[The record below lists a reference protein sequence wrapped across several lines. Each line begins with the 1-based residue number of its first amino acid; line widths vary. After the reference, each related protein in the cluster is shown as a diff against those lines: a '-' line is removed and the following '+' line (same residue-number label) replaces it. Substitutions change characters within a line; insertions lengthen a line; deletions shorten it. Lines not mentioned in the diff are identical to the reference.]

1 MNKETQY
8 VFLKAMSDNGYEM
21 NDPADCAKYLYQTKR
36 LFERK
41 LLTWYLIFIMDC
53 FNAYIYVHV
62 YIYMYINICIYM
74 RLYEIIYIIHIYT
87 CHICIIYILC
97 LSYTG
102 DTYIHI
108 HICLICQEHKVQ
120 LEIYWCLVCGTFSWL
135 AMDILE

>member
-1 MNKETQY
+1 
-8 VFLKAMSDNGYEM
+8 MSDNGYEM
-21 NDPADCAKYLYQTKR
+21 SVPADCAKYLYQTKR

-53 FNAYIYVHV
+53 FNAYIYIYIYIYMYIVRV

-74 RLYEIIYIIHIYT
+74 RSYEIIYIIHIYT
-87 CHICIIYILC
+87 CHICIIYIIY
-97 LSYTG
+97 LSYIG

-135 AMDILE
+135 TMDILE

>member
-1 MNKETQY
+1 
-8 VFLKAMSDNGYEM
+8 
-21 NDPADCAKYLYQTKR
+21 
-36 LFERK
+36 
-41 LLTWYLIFIMDC
+41 
-53 FNAYIYVHV
+53 
-62 YIYMYINICIYM
+62 MYINICIYM